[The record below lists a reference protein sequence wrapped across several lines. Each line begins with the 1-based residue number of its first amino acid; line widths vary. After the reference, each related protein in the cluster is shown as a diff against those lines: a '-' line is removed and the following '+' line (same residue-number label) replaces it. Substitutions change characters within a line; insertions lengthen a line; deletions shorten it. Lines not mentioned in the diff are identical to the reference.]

1 MEIKNLIEISIS
13 EEHYKNLEEVKSCF
27 DYSEEFDV
35 KANYMRKSMGDLPM
49 QIIVH
54 LQNIPLKDL
63 VNWGVEGFVGGSA
76 ALAGKE
82 TYSLLKSGIKKIYQK
97 FKDCSLTIVCG
108 ERWYQLSKNGKIKL
122 THPFDKSF
130 EFGEKTV
137 DEFFD
142 YIVPI
147 NLNDDNEW
155 KECLLEEVVEKF
167 IDYRGKTPKKTSSGI
182 PLITAKIVKDGR
194 ILTPTEFIAPED
206 YDSWMTRGLPQV
218 DDVIL
223 TTEAPLGEIALL
235 KDKNVALAQRIIAM
249 RCKSD
254 VAVGS
259 FLKYYFQDGVGKK
272 ELESRSSGTTVF
284 GIKASVLKKT
294 PVFLPPLEEQ
304 KAIAEVLSS
313 LDDKIDLL
321 HRQNQTLE
329 KLAETLFEQW
339 ISERELDASI
349 SQLIRIQNGY
359 AFKSSEF
366 KESGNYG
373 VLKIKNISSG
383 VVDIN
388 KTDFV
393 IYSLKADANERF
405 LVKSGDVL
413 IGMTGAE
420 IGKLGLVPQTEKTL
434 YLNQRVGLLKEKTE
448 GAKYL
453 AYLHL
458 KSEFGQDYIENTA
471 TGSAQPNISGEGI
484 ENCPF
489 PLLSTDKIEEYSKT
503 ILPLYQK
510 LVFNL
515 GQIQSLE
522 KTRDQ
527 LLPNL
532 MSGEMKVEE
541 LKNG

>member
-97 FKDCSLTIVCG
+97 FKDCSLTILCG

-321 HRQNQTLE
+321 YRQNQTLE
-329 KLAETLFEQW
+329 KLAETHFRHLFIDNAQDDWVE
-339 ISERELDASI
+339 
-349 SQLIRIQNGY
+349 
-359 AFKSSEF
+359 
-366 KESGNYG
+366 
-373 VLKIKNISSG
+373 
-383 VVDIN
+383 
-388 KTDFV
+388 
-393 IYSLKADANERF
+393 
-405 LVKSGDVL
+405 
-413 IGMTGAE
+413 
-420 IGKLGLVPQTEKTL
+420 GKLGDLTL
-434 YLNQRVGLLKEKTE
+434 IGSGKGLSRDNFLENGLYPVLGANGVIGRTNKFLIDERLIYTGRVGTLGNIFISNGKVWLSDNTLILRPKNH
-448 GAKYL
+448 KYFFFVYFFMKNQNFLSQNVGSTQPLIRQSDVKNLDL
-453 AYLHL
+453 AIPPDS
-458 KSEFGQDYIENTA
+458 KIIECNEIFESSFA
-471 TGSAQPNISGEGI
+471 
-484 ENCPF
+484 
-489 PLLSTDKIEEYSKT
+489 KIEANIE
-503 ILPLYQK
+503 
-510 LVFNL
+510 
-515 GQIQSLE
+515 QIKNLE

-527 LLPNL
+527 LLPKF
-532 MSGEMKVEE
+532 MSGEMRI
-541 LKNG
+541 N